1 MTEEEKKILLK
12 DLTARL
18 SYGVKAKVNGHNNPI
33 TIYSIEKLAKST
45 WAWRKGT
52 WIASLWNDTKTLE
65 NIKPYLRPMESMTE
79 EEMGEYAKF
88 KLSYDDVYEFTDFR
102 ATGKGFINVHTS
114 CKNGGVG
121 YTFQVNNRTM
131 LYDGVIGIDWL
142 NAHHFDYRGLI
153 GMGLALEAPE
163 GLYDGR
169 INEIQFLRGEFDKG
183 TIKNI

>member
-52 WIASLWNDTKTLE
+52 WIASFWNDTKTLE

-79 EEMGEYAKF
+79 EEKVEYQ
-88 KLSYDDVYEFTDFR
+88 YITER
-102 ATGKGFINVHTS
+102 W
-114 CKNGGVG
+114 
-121 YTFQVNNRTM
+121 M
-131 LYDGVIGIDWL
+131 YDGDYSIADSIDWL
-142 NAHHFDYRGLI
+142 NVHHFDYRGLI
-153 GMGLALEAPE
+153 QKGLALEAEE
-163 GLYDGR
+163 GIY
-169 INEIQFLRGEFDKG
+169 K
-183 TIKNI
+183 